1 MKNTLK
7 NIGFI
12 GIIPLM
18 VCIFFSENIW
28 GYIKFKQYCAAHPQF
43 IINEKL
49 EPNVGWQ
56 YSTNEYG
63 HIKDISVKS
72 IIAENLYFI
81 PQIKF
86 YRFRDY
92 ENRQNILDGSFVGG
106 KRLPNSMFENRSYR
120 TKEDDEREQASN
132 YDFKPANLNEQ
143 PVYKSE
149 WFAEILPNSIRL
161 SRIGNR
167 IVDLRTNK
175 IMLETSRISYKIFDK
190 EIYSYGTGCGSSQ
203 TIVEITKNNRIF
215 K

>member
-1 MKNTLK
+1 MKETLK
-7 NIGFI
+7 NIGYI
-12 GIIPLM
+12 SIIPLII
-18 VCIFFSENIW
+18 CIFFSENIW

-49 EPNVGWQ
+49 EPNAGWQ

-63 HIKDISVKS
+63 HIKDNGAKS

-92 ENRQNILDGSFVGG
+92 DNRQSVLDGSYVGG

-120 TKEDDEREQASN
+120 TKDDDEREDSGN
-132 YDFKPANLNEQ
+132 YDFKPANFEEKTIYQ
-143 PVYKSE
+143 YVYFK
-149 WFAEILPNSIRL
+149 EIVPNSIRL
-161 SRIGNR
+161 SRIGGR
-167 IVDLRTNK
+167 IIDLRTNK
-175 IMLETSRISYKIFDK
+175 IVLETSSVNYRIFDK
-190 EIYSYGTGCGSSQ
+190 EIYNYNAGRDSQ
-203 TIVEITKNNRIF
+203 TIIEIAKHNQIF